1 MGTNTHKEI
10 NILIPSILRPEIKC
24 LMLLVRANLP
34 RCHISSTKKSEG
46 APESALPFGEC

>member
-24 LMLLVRANLP
+24 LMLLFRANLP

-46 APESALPFGEC
+46 PPQICFASW